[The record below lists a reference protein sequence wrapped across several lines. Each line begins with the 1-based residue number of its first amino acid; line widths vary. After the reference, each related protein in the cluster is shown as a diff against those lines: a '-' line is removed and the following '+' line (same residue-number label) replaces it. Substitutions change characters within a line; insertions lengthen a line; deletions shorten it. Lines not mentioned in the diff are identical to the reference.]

1 MCVGCRL
8 RQDFDSSGKV
18 RYQPI
23 PHPRTILH
31 RLDRKKKENNMIRYP
46 LHEVRASGVKCYC
59 HYHPSEGS
67 SQEKLWSSSRGEYH
81 QSCYSVVCAN
91 SEWFLQL
98 LSFSSVN
105 DAATDGTTPL
115 YLATQDGN
123 LDCLKYLHSVGGKC
137 DARARDGMLP
147 VHAAAQNGHLDC
159 VGYLVKKRSYR
170 IFFVYKAQH
179 FFIESLLDSS
189 SKSVVT

>member
-1 MCVGCRL
+1 M
-8 RQDFDSSGKV
+8 K
-18 RYQPI
+18 
-23 PHPRTILH
+23 
-31 RLDRKKKENNMIRYP
+31 
-46 LHEVRASGVKCYC
+46 
-59 HYHPSEGS
+59 
-67 SQEKLWSSSRGEYH
+67 
-81 QSCYSVVCAN
+81 
-91 SEWFLQL
+91 L

-159 VGYLVKKRSYR
+159 VGYLVKKEVFVFFLFIRRS
-170 IFFVYKAQH
+170 IF
-179 FFIESLLDSS
+179 SLKVCLIAALNLLLHNFRVHLITEYLRAT
-189 SKSVVT
+189 KQN

>member
-1 MCVGCRL
+1 M
-8 RQDFDSSGKV
+8 
-18 RYQPI
+18 
-23 PHPRTILH
+23 
-31 RLDRKKKENNMIRYP
+31 
-46 LHEVRASGVKCYC
+46 
-59 HYHPSEGS
+59 
-67 SQEKLWSSSRGEYH
+67 
-81 QSCYSVVCAN
+81 
-91 SEWFLQL
+91 

-159 VGYLVKKRSYR
+159 VGYLVKKRSSR

-179 FFIESLLDSS
+179 FFIESLIDSS
-189 SKSVVT
+189 SKSVVISGCIL